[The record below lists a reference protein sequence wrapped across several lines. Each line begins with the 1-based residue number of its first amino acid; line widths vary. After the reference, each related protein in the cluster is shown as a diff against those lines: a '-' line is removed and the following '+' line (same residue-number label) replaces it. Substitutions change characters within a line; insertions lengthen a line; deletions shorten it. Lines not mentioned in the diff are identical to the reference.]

1 MLLSPI
7 GRQTPSVNGN
17 NETWYTLSAEEWDY
31 LLNTRTNAANLKGLA
46 VVNDIK
52 GYILLPDNWTTP
64 LILTFTPTPNDYTTN
79 VYTLGDWELME
90 AAGAVFLPAAGD
102 RLGTDIN
109 SIKAG
114 NGSYWTSTPSSEYS
128 NMAQAVTFTTYTPAR
143 VSDAMVQMG
152 YAVRP
157 AREVKVNEGIDN
169 TPFPS
174 GEGRG
179 EARKFLHHGR
189 RLIERNGKTYTAT
202 GSQF

>member
-1 MLLSPI
+1 MRKI
-7 GRQTPSVNGN
+7 F
-17 NETWYTLSAEEWDY
+17 TLFIAALCCASISAEEWDY
-31 LLNTRTNAANLKGLA
+31 LLNTRPNAANLKGQA

-90 AAGAVFLPAAGD
+90 AAGAVFLPAAGN
-102 RLGTDIN
+102 RYGTDIN

-114 NGSYWTSTPSSEYS
+114 NGSYWTPTPSSEYS

-157 AREVKVNEGIDN
+157 AREVKANEGIEQPTSD
-169 TPFPS
+169 S
-174 GEGRG
+174 SLRGRANKVVRDG
-179 EARKFLHHGR
+179 QL
-189 RLIERNGKTYTAT
+189 LIERNGKTYNAQ
-202 GSQF
+202 GAEVK